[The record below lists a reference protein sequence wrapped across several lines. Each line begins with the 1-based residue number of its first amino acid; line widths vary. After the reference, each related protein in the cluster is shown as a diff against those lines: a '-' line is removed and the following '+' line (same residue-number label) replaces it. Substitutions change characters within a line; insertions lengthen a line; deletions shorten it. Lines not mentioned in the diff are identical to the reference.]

1 MRKASD
7 EEKKKLKR
15 TEEKL
20 RAEVKAKEDAFNELA
35 KLREGSG
42 RVFHYKSDFDKYG
55 VFYWMGSNF
64 RTIAWEHPSNNSDQA
79 KRVIASRSSDK
90 EGSARDLLDHEH
102 IKKKRSCTEAEKE
115 SWWRVEL
122 SKKYSLY
129 LTHYTLR
136 HGRDNGDSFL
146 RNWQLE
152 GSLDGSTWKVL
163 KKHNNDNS
171 LRKPSS
177 YTATWSVEEETGAFR
192 FFQIVQT
199 GKNSSKDFGI
209 YLTGMELYGVLLKG
223 SYT

>member
-1 MRKASD
+1 M
-7 EEKKKLKR
+7 
-15 TEEKL
+15 
-20 RAEVKAKEDAFNELA
+20 RAEAKGDALNELA

-42 RVFHYKSDFDKYG
+42 RNYSVFGVFHYKNDFDKYG
-55 VFYWMGSNF
+55 VLYWMGSNF
-64 RTIAWEHPSNNSDQA
+64 RTVAWEHPSSNSDLA
-79 KRVIASRSSDK
+79 KRVSSDK
-90 EGSARDLLDHEH
+90 EGSASDLLDHEH
-102 IKKKRSCTEAEKE
+102 IKKKRSCTEAEQE

-192 FFQIVQT
+192 FFHIVQT

-223 SYT
+223 SST